1 VNNKIGTSKKIKA
14 VPTAVTV
21 LTTDNFDAHVLGKK
35 AALVEFYAPWCGH
48 CKELTPKYERLAQIY
63 AGDKNV
69 LIGKVDATEHES
81 LGSR

>member
-1 VNNKIGTSKKIKA
+1 
-14 VPTAVTV
+14 
-21 LTTDNFDAHVLGKK
+21 
-35 AALVEFYAPWCGH
+35 VEFYAPWCGH

-69 LIGKVDATEHES
+69 LIGKVDATEQES